1 MQNKLV
7 AQRYAKALI
16 DLAIERN
23 ELEKAK
29 EDMDFIRASMTTE
42 LRMVMASPVISDK
55 KKTEIFRAVFKDRL
69 SPLTYSFFELVFSKR
84 REWVL
89 PEIAEEFIVKYREV
103 KGVEIIEITTA
114 VEISDELKI
123 NIRNRFQNLPRFQN
137 KTVEIK
143 SKVDENI
150 LGGFIAQSHDIL
162 FDASVKNDLQSIG
175 RQFIENLYIQRI
187 R

>member
-23 ELEKAK
+23 QVDDVKA
-29 EDMDFIRASMTTE
+29 DIDFMREALTPE
-42 LRMVMASPVISDK
+42 FRMVLLSPVIGDHK
-55 KKTEIFRAVFKDRL
+55 KSQIFRAVFENKL
-69 SPLTYSFFELVFSKR
+69 SPLTFSFFDLVFSKR

-89 PEIAEEFIVKYREV
+89 REIADEFFEKYREL
-103 KGVEIIEITTA
+103 KGIEIIEITTA
-114 VEISDELKI
+114 VEVSDELKS
-123 NIRNRFQNLPRFQN
+123 NIRNRFQHLPRFQN
-137 KTVEIK
+137 KTVAIK
-143 SKVDENI
+143 SKVDPDI

-162 FDASVKNDLQSIG
+162 FDASIRNDLNSIG
-175 RQFIENLYIQRI
+175 KQFLENLYVQRI

>member
-16 DLAIERN
+16 DLAVERN

-29 EDMDFIRASMTTE
+29 EDIDFIRASMTPE
-42 LRMVMASPVISDK
+42 LRMVMGSPVISDK
-55 KKTEIFRAVFKDRL
+55 KKTEIFRTVFKDKL
-69 SPLTYSFFELVFSKR
+69 SPITYSFFELVFSKR

-89 PEIAEEFIVKYREV
+89 PEIAEEFIEKYREI
-103 KGVEIIEITTA
+103 KGIEIIEITTA
-114 VEISDELKI
+114 VEISDELKS
-123 NIRNRFQNLPRFQN
+123 NIRKRFQGLPRFKN
-137 KTVEIK
+137 KTVEVK
-143 SKVDENI
+143 SKVDPNI

-162 FDASVKNDLQSIG
+162 FDASIKNDLQSIG
-175 RQFIENLYIQRI
+175 RQFIENMYVQRI

>member
-1 MQNKLV
+1 
-7 AQRYAKALI
+7 
-16 DLAIERN
+16 
-23 ELEKAK
+23 
-29 EDMDFIRASMTTE
+29 
-42 LRMVMASPVISDK
+42 
-55 KKTEIFRAVFKDRL
+55 
-69 SPLTYSFFELVFSKR
+69 
-84 REWVL
+84 VL

>member
-29 EDMDFIRASMTTE
+29 EDIDFIRASMSPE
-42 LRMVMASPVISDK
+42 LRMAMTSPVISDK
-55 KKTEIFRAVFKDRL
+55 KKTEIFKAIFSDKL
-69 SPLTYSFFELVFSKR
+69 SPLTYSFFNLVFSKR

-89 PEIAEEFIVKYREV
+89 PEIAEEFIVKYREI
-103 KGVEIIEITTA
+103 KGIEIIQITTA
-114 VEISDELKI
+114 VEISDDLKH
-123 NIRNRFQNLPRFQN
+123 NIQRRFQNLPRFQN
-137 KTVEIK
+137 KTIEIK
-143 SKVDENI
+143 SKVDPRI
-150 LGGFIAQSHDIL
+150 LGGFIAQSQDLL
-162 FDASVKNDLQSIG
+162 FDASIKNDLYSIG
-175 RQFIENLYIQRI
+175 KQFLENMYIQRI

>member
-23 ELEKAK
+23 QLEEIKG
-29 EDMDFIRASMTTE
+29 DIDFIRASLTPE
-42 LRMVMASPVISDK
+42 FVMVLLSPVIGDHK
-55 KKTEIFRAVFKDRL
+55 KSQIFRAIFENRITPL
-69 SPLTYSFFELVFSKR
+69 SFSFFDLVFSKR

-89 PEIAEEFIVKYREV
+89 REIADEFFEKYREL
-103 KGVEIIEITTA
+103 KGIEIIEITTA
-114 VEISDELKI
+114 VEISDVLKN
-123 NIRNRFQNLPRFQN
+123 NIRDRFQHLKRFQN

-143 SKVDENI
+143 TKVDENI

-162 FDASVKNDLQSIG
+162 FDASIKNDLQSIG
-175 RQFIENLYIQRI
+175 RQFIENMYVQRI